1 MRAVSERRFRDAIE
15 AGDLDAAIACLA
27 PGVVLHS
34 PVTFKPF
41 EGREAVTALFRIL
54 FATFEDFR
62 YVGSYRAAD
71 GSEVLH
77 FRTRVGDRDVE
88 GIDMLRYDDAGLID
102 DFTVFVRP
110 LSAVTALRDAVGAQ
124 LAAGGR

>member
-1 MRAVSERRFRDAIE
+1 MSKDFREAIE
-15 AGDLDAAIACLA
+15 AGDIDAAVACLSTD
-27 PGVVLHS
+27 VVLHS

-41 EGREAVTALFRIL
+41 EGREAVHGLFTILFR
-54 FATFEDFR
+54 TFQDFR
-62 YVGSYRAAD
+62 YVGEYRSND
-71 GSEVLH
+71 GSDVLH

-88 GIDMLRYDDAGLID
+88 GIDMLHYGADGLVD

-110 LSAVTALRDAVGAQ
+110 LSAVTALRDAIGAQ

>member
-1 MRAVSERRFRDAIE
+1 MPNRTFRAAIE
-15 AGDLDAAIACLA
+15 AGEIDEALACMT

-41 EGREAVTALFRIL
+41 EGREAVATLFGILFR
-54 FATFEDFR
+54 TFEDFR
-62 YVGSYRAAD
+62 YVGEYDADD

-77 FRTRVGDRDVE
+77 FRTRIGDRDVE
-88 GIDMLRYDDAGLID
+88 GIDMIHYDADGMID

-110 LSAVTALRDAVGAQ
+110 LSAVNALRDAIGPQ
-124 LAAGGR
+124 LAAGAS

>member
-1 MRAVSERRFRDAIE
+1 MNHDAIRTAIE
-15 AGDLDAAIACLA
+15 AGDLDGTIACMSR
-27 PGVVLHS
+27 GIVFHS

-41 EGREAVTALFRIL
+41 EGRDAVAGLFAILFR
-54 FATFEDFR
+54 TFEDFR
-62 YVGSYRAAD
+62 YIGEYTAAD
-71 GSEVLH
+71 GSAVLH

-88 GIDMLRYDDAGLID
+88 GIDMLRFGADGLID

-110 LSAVTALRDAVGAQ
+110 FSAVTALRDSIGAQ